1 MKNVYFQSP
10 RVIILSIF
18 AVIFSILIWFVS
30 TDYYIKKEY
39 LIFRQTA
46 FKATVQDKLDKNPT
60 KANTIYL
67 HNGPELRIQRT
78 LFDQLT
84 IGDSVLKK
92 TDSDSIYFKTAKGI
106 IIDDYNRFQREK
118 YQHTLK

>member
-1 MKNVYFQSP
+1 MKIVYFQSP

-18 AVIFSILIWFVS
+18 AVIFGILIWFVS

-67 HNGPELRIQRT
+67 HNGPELRIQ
-78 LFDQLT
+78 
-84 IGDSVLKK
+84 
-92 TDSDSIYFKTAKGI
+92 
-106 IIDDYNRFQREK
+106 
-118 YQHTLK
+118 

>member
-18 AVIFSILIWFVS
+18 AVIFGILIWFVS

-92 TDSDSIYFKTAKGI
+92 TDSDSIYFKTANGI